1 MTKFQFLL
9 VSALVSSVVFLFI
22 GSRDSNSF
30 ATLLPVVVIMTLS
43 ALANRFVSEPIWEKA
58 AIWANTTA
66 GRRIF
71 RTKQKRLPPSK
82 SRRLR

>member
-9 VSALVSSVVFLFI
+9 VSALVTSVVFLFV
-22 GSRDSNSF
+22 GSRDSNSLAAMF
-30 ATLLPVVVIMTLS
+30 PVVIIMSLS
-43 ALANRFVSEPIWEKA
+43 ALANRFVSEPAWEKV